1 MEANHSSRPTHAE
14 LAAQI
19 PAPPPDE
26 ENPPV
31 QFAKKTFVWTF
42 ILVVLFVGAAVVY
55 TMLI

>member
-1 MEANHSSRPTHAE
+1 MDANLSHRPTHAE

-26 ENPPV
+26 ENESI
-31 QFAKKTFVWTF
+31 QFAKKTFQWTAL
-42 ILVVLFVGAAVVY
+42 LVVLFVGAAVVY